1 MAKKDIPNLK
11 EITKSLWDT
20 MKQNKEGKMDNARAL
35 TQSYIA
41 SRILKGEADR
51 IRAKRLTNLPDRLE
65 FYE

>member
-1 MAKKDIPNLK
+1 MAKREIPVL
-11 EITKSLWDT
+11 EDVTKSLWDT
-20 MKQNKEGKMDNARAL
+20 MKKNKEGKLDNARAL
-35 TQSYIA
+35 TQATLA